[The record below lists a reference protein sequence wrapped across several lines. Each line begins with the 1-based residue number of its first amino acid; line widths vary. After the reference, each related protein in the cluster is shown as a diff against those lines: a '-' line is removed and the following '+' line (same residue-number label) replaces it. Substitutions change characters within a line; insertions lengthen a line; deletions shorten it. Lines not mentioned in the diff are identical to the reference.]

1 MTKSTIDIRRSI
13 AHGCIALLLA
23 CNYFAF
29 QVELFDAEY
38 EANHPPPA
46 PAGTHSL
53 SSPTVTWESFDKQ
66 NAPEAFVLNPVL
78 PIEPVGFIPV
88 PHHKEQSPNPQYQ
101 PVRDKSPPSLITN
114 LTASK
119 NT

>member
-1 MTKSTIDIRRSI
+1 MYASSLWYRVRL
-13 AHGCIALLLA
+13 AVACILSS
-23 CNYFAF
+23 NYFAF

-38 EANHPPPA
+38 EANHPTPTL
-46 PAGTHSL
+46 AGTHSL

-66 NAPEAFVLNPVL
+66 NAPEAFVLNPIL

-88 PHHKEQSPNPQYQ
+88 PHQTGQQPNPQYQ
-101 PVRDKSPPSLITN
+101 PVRDKSPPPLLTN
-114 LTASK
+114 HTTSK